1 MKKWPIGHINSFGN
15 NNHKNKH
22 YRVTHKINGHCSGH
36 IPQLRDF
43 FKRMSTYGFAR
54 NWIVFVFV
62 CFYSK
67 IKYKN
72 RVYFKIFFF
81 SKYSRWIFQCDS
93 TLPLKTMTLTTLINT
108 IWGRLISH
116 ALQLFF
122 LPIVFR
128 GIKQNIIYIYPYE
141 NSNSSRAPSN
151 IHRTWLSQIVNPSF
165 LTMLPHKFHFFYPI
179 GFFKPF
185 FKISI

>member
-1 MKKWPIGHINSFGN
+1 MFSNVCLDMVFVRNS
-15 NNHKNKH
+15 
-22 YRVTHKINGHCSGH
+22 
-36 IPQLRDF
+36 
-43 FKRMSTYGFAR
+43 
-54 NWIVFVFV
+54 IVFVFV

-67 IKYKN
+67 ITYKN
-72 RVYFKIFFF
+72 RVYLKSFFF
-81 SKYSRWIFQCDS
+81 PNYPRLTFQCDT

-141 NSNSSRAPSN
+141 NSNSSRALSN
-151 IHRTWLSQIVNPSF
+151 IHRTWLSQLWIHRSWQCFHTSF
-165 LTMLPHKFHFFYPI
+165 ILLSNWFLKV
-179 GFFKPF
+179 
-185 FKISI
+185 

>member
-1 MKKWPIGHINSFGN
+1 MVLPEIESFLYLYVFTVKLHIKTG
-15 NNHKNKH
+15 
-22 YRVTHKINGHCSGH
+22 
-36 IPQLRDF
+36 LF
-43 FKRMSTYGFAR
+43 FK
-54 NWIVFVFV
+54 I
-62 CFYSK
+62 
-67 IKYKN
+67 I
-72 RVYFKIFFF
+72 FF

-128 GIKQNIIYIYPYE
+128 GNKQNIIYIYPYE

-151 IHRTWLSQIVNPSF
+151 IHRTWLSQLWIRRSWQCFHTSF
-165 LTMLPHKFHFFYPI
+165 
-179 GFFKPF
+179 
-185 FKISI
+185 ISSIQLVS